1 MKRIILI
8 AFIISS
14 INCSYESCV
23 HSSTNC
29 NSYDVDEIN
38 GFSCYLL
45 STDTPE
51 NRATGD
57 QDDFEGCIAFPE
69 TADYQ
74 KIYWRLVKGA
84 KKESLS
90 TYERDMPYI
99 DLYPKSVLEPTK
111 DFFNK
116 DEVVYVNYVYVSD
129 ADNKIINSANTCYYK
144 MVGKIKYEQNGKFL
158 NITDKN
164 ECFNTQ
170 LFPDFRNLLNCGY
183 STITF
188 NISGEI
194 STINTCFF
202 IPDNHLPTEFF
213 KMFHEEFVVSHA
225 SKLIAQYKYEGPYAL
240 KSNTGNKQRKLQ
252 ENYITYEVEVEDR
265 FGKKYKYNKYNY
277 TPEIIEEGLQGNQYI
292 FDENGTMMISNC
304 GLILLII
311 MIFLF

>member
-1 MKRIILI
+1 MRRIILI

-23 HSSTNC
+23 HSSSDC
-29 NSYDVDEIN
+29 NSYDVDEID
-38 GFSCYLL
+38 GFSCYLM
-45 STDTPE
+45 SSNTPE
-51 NRATGD
+51 NRETGD
-57 QDDFEGCIAFPE
+57 EHDFYECIAFPE

-74 KIYWRLVKGA
+74 KIYWRLVKGSM
-84 KKESLS
+84 KESLT
-90 TYERDMPYI
+90 TYERDTPYI
-99 DLYPKSVLEPTK
+99 DFYPKFVLDPTK
-111 DFFNK
+111 DFFKK
-116 DEVVYVNYVYVSD
+116 DEIVYVNYVNVSVE
-129 ADNKIINSANTCYYK
+129 DNKIINSSNTCFYK
-144 MVGKIKYEQNGKFL
+144 MVGKIIYEQNGKFL

-164 ECFNTQ
+164 ECFNVQ
-170 LFPDFRNLLNCGY
+170 QFPDLRNLLNCGY

-188 NISGEI
+188 NISGKV

-225 SKLIAQYKYEGPYAL
+225 SKLIAQYKYEGPYSI

-292 FDENGTMMISNC
+292 YDENGTMMISNC

>member
-1 MKRIILI
+1 MRRIILI

-23 HSSTNC
+23 HSSSDC
-29 NSYDVDEIN
+29 NSYDVDEID
-38 GFSCYLL
+38 GFSCYLM
-45 STDTPE
+45 SSNTPE
-51 NRATGD
+51 NRETGD
-57 QDDFEGCIAFPE
+57 GGDFYECIAFPE

-84 KKESLS
+84 MKESLT

-99 DLYPKSVLEPTK
+99 YYYPKFVLDPTK
-111 DFFNK
+111 DFFKK
-116 DEVVYVNYVYVSD
+116 DEIVYVNYVQVSD
-129 ADNKIINSANTCYYK
+129 EDNKIINSANTCYYK
-144 MVGKIKYEQNGKFL
+144 MFGKIKYEQNGKFL

-164 ECFNTQ
+164 ECFNVKQ
-170 LFPDFRNLLNCGY
+170 FPDFRNLINCGY

-188 NISGEI
+188 NISGKV
-194 STINTCFF
+194 STINTCFY

-213 KMFHEEFVVSHA
+213 EMFHEEFVVSHA
-225 SKLIAQYKYEGPYAL
+225 SELITHYQYEGPYSI

-292 FDENGTMMISNC
+292 YDENGTMMISNC

>member
-1 MKRIILI
+1 MRRIILI

-23 HSSTNC
+23 HSSSDC
-29 NSYDVDEIN
+29 NSYDVDEID
-38 GFSCYLL
+38 GFSCYLM
-45 STDTPE
+45 SSNTPE
-51 NRATGD
+51 NRETGD
-57 QDDFEGCIAFPE
+57 EHDFYGCIAFPE

-84 KKESLS
+84 MKESL
-90 TYERDMPYI
+90 TTWERDTPYI
-99 DLYPKSVLEPTK
+99 DFYPKFVLDPTK
-111 DFFNK
+111 DFFKK
-116 DEVVYVNYVYVSD
+116 DEIVYVNYVQVSD
-129 ADNKIINSANTCYYK
+129 EDNKIINSANTCYYK
-144 MVGKIKYEQNGKFL
+144 MFGKIIYEQNGKFL

-164 ECFNTQ
+164 ECFNVQ
-170 LFPDFRNLLNCGY
+170 QFPDLRNLLNCGY

-188 NISGEI
+188 NISGKV
-194 STINTCFF
+194 STINTCFY

-213 KMFHEEFVVSHA
+213 EMFHNMFVDSYA
-225 SKLIAQYKYEGPYAL
+225 SEIINYQYEGPYSI
-240 KSNTGNKQRKLQ
+240 KSNIGNKQRKLQ

-292 FDENGTMMISNC
+292 YDENGTMMISNC